1 MAVIARVEGVAKVL
15 AKLKQLAK
23 EQTSAVC
30 VVGYTA
36 KYALFVHENRAMKWR
51 GYPRDRS
58 IRKDDTGT
66 APIARTGFQA
76 QARKGL
82 FWGPKGR
89 AGFLL
94 DVMREMSQTLRDIIV
109 KATRRKVTLGKA
121 LLLAGL
127 RLQRESQQNVPIE
140 FGNLR
145 ASAFTRLE

>member
-1 MAVIARVEGVAKVL
+1 MAIAAKVEGVERVL
-15 AKLKQLAK
+15 AALKQLAR
-23 EQTSAVC
+23 ERISENC

-36 KYALFVHENRAMKWR
+36 AYALWVHENRAMKWR

-58 IRKDDTGT
+58 VRRSDEGGQT
-66 APIARTGFQA
+66 IARTGFAASQG
-76 QARKGL
+76 KGL

-94 DVMREMSQTLRDIIV
+94 DVAREMSSELGQMVFKGLKRGLTV
-109 KATRRKVTLGKA
+109 GKA

-127 RLQRESQQNVPIE
+127 RLQRESQLNVPVE
-140 FGNLR
+140 FGALR